1 MKLLLIQLLRGNMKM
16 LAIDLHQQHI
26 DSENKKENVKQIKVQ
41 ISTKIQF
48 QMEEIQ
54 PIADFIRVLK
64 VPDT

>member
-1 MKLLLIQLLRGNMKM
+1 MKM

-54 PIADFIRVLK
+54 PIADIIRVLK